1 MHNFLIH
8 RCIKERCKYQE
19 NKITIRCLHI
29 SWHTCRYVT
38 AENYSSKNAL
48 DIRIEEQIPANNEKQ
63 ILKEGDVSLVFSPA
77 SFCLWTDCIVF
88 THAAHTSQVSA
99 SHPWDLV
106 QVWEQS
112 TLQELNTEP
121 ALSAR
126 LNITPSPFRSS
137 LLFLKTF
144 DSFNN
149 YTKSIFVISILVI
162 SKNRNLRK

>member
-19 NKITIRCLHI
+19 NKITIRYLYI

-38 AENYSSKNAL
+38 AENYISKNAL

-63 ILKEGDVSLVFSPA
+63 ILKEGDVSLVFSLA

-99 SHPWDLV
+99 SHPQDLV
-106 QVWEQS
+106 QVWEKS
-112 TLQELNTEP
+112 THQELNTEP
-121 ALSAR
+121 CFQQDWTSLQVLLEVPFSSWKHLTVLIMILS
-126 LNITPSPFRSS
+126 LS
-137 LLFLKTF
+137 L
-144 DSFNN
+144 
-149 YTKSIFVISILVI
+149 
-162 SKNRNLRK
+162 